1 MQKNE
6 KMKSMILK
14 KLRDLTLDN
23 IVLIAVS
30 SSAAE
35 VVKEVALHH
44 NCASDFIITSQIDA
58 PKNKGICIG
67 AVAEDKVF
75 ILNEEAV
82 AYLDIDYAYVKAQI
96 VEQAEKI
103 KKLREELGHARL
115 HNLAG
120 KRVILVTDVMKTG
133 INVLAALKYLD
144 FLNVSDILV
153 ISGKASKE
161 AVYLIEN
168 QGARV
173 VSGETTSDYDAI
185 CEQEDYFEGY
195 QITFAYV

>member
-1 MQKNE
+1 MQKNDGI
-6 KMKSMILK
+6 KNIIGS
-14 KLRDLTLDN
+14 KLHDLISDN
-23 IVLIAVS
+23 VVLIAVS

-35 VVKEVALHH
+35 VVKDIAMRH
-44 NCASDFIITSQIDA
+44 NCIADFIITSQIDA
-58 PKNKGICIG
+58 PKNKSICIG

-82 AYLDIDYAYVKAQI
+82 AYLDIDNSYVKAQI

-103 KKLREELGHARL
+103 KKLRERLGHSKL
-115 HNLAG
+115 HNFAG

-133 INVLAALKYLD
+133 ISVLAALKYLA
-144 FLNVSDILV
+144 FLNASDILV
-153 ISGKASKE
+153 ISEIASKE

-173 VSGETTSDYDAI
+173 VSYETTNNYDI
-185 CEQEDYFEGY
+185 LSEQENYFEGY
-195 QITFAYV
+195 QTAFAYV